1 MSGKVLNSV
10 FHFLQVAW
18 RANTNPITCPASYHG
33 IADRTRFVSE
43 EEQIRQ
49 TFVDFREKICPERA
63 GVTSSS
69 NPSSDGPF
77 TLFGFAS
84 CNLL

>member
-18 RANTNPITCPASYHG
+18 QANTNPITCPASYHG
-33 IADRTRFVSE
+33 IADRTCFVSE
-43 EEQIRQ
+43 GEQIRQ
-49 TFVDFREKICPERA
+49 TFVDFREIVFPEGA
-63 GVTSSS
+63 GVTSSN
-69 NPSSDGPF
+69 NPLSDGPL

-84 CNLL
+84 RNLL